1 VKRGEIWTV
10 SGGASYTAKPRPAV
24 VVQEDRFNQTA
35 SITLCAFTTDPTE
48 ALLLR
53 LVIEPTDR
61 NGLKNA
67 SRLMIDKV
75 TTVPKTRLGKR
86 VGKLSNEDLVRLN
99 RALTVFLG
107 LAN

>member
-1 VKRGEIWTV
+1 MKRGEIWTV
-10 SGGASYTAKPRPAV
+10 SGGASYTGKPRPAV
-24 VVQEDRFNQTA
+24 IVQEDRLNQTA

-48 ALLLR
+48 APLLR
-53 LVIEPTDR
+53 MVIEPTDR

-75 TTVPKTRLGKR
+75 TTVPKTRVGKR
-86 VGKLSNEDLVRLN
+86 IGKLSVEDLVRLN

-107 LAN
+107 LAS